1 MSSQVSGEHEVEL
14 KYLSLVERDPP
25 SGVPD
30 LPFYMS
36 REGPGVQERVRE
48 RGKKTERNDE
58 VDSPGAAS
66 PFPSQADP
74 AGPTDDNGGA
84 CMLWL

>member
-30 LPFYMS
+30 LPFYRS

-48 RGKKTERNDE
+48 RKEDREER
-58 VDSPGAAS
+58 
-66 PFPSQADP
+66 
-74 AGPTDDNGGA
+74 
-84 CMLWL
+84 